1 MDTDVPKQIT
11 PLVRRITAGNPGMF
25 TGPGTNTYLIG
36 DEEVTV
42 IDPGPALHEHIEA
55 IIQASANI
63 KQILL
68 THTHPDHSPGTRLLQ
83 DNIGVPVFALIT
95 ESSKDQDITFTPERI
110 LIDGEIIANEYYSI
124 EVIHTPGH
132 ASNHLCYLLKDEKL
146 LFTGDHIMDGSTV
159 VIASPDGSMQDY
171 IDSLAKLKEYDLNKI
186 APGHGELIEE
196 PYAVV
201 DWIIKHRFERES
213 KVIDV
218 LKQHNSGDLNTL
230 VKDIYSDVDA
240 MLHPVAKWSLESH
253 LIKLI
258 DEGVVTRKNDK
269 FFYIGDRSVLFLYN
283 TTTT

>member
-1 MDTDVPKQIT
+1 MDTDIPKQIT

-42 IDPGPALHEHIEA
+42 IDPGPALHEHIEV

-83 DNIGVPVFALIT
+83 DNIDVPVFALIT
-95 ESSKDQDITFTPERI
+95 ENSKDQDITFTPERI

-186 APGHGELIEE
+186 APGHGELIDE

-230 VKDIYSDVDA
+230 VKDIYADVDS

-253 LIKLI
+253 LIKLM

-269 FFYIGDRSVLFLYN
+269 FFYIGDPSV
-283 TTTT
+283 

>member
-42 IDPGPALHEHIEA
+42 IDPGPALHEHIEV

-83 DNIGVPVFALIT
+83 DNIDVPVFALIT

-186 APGHGELIEE
+186 APGHGELIDE

-230 VKDIYSDVDA
+230 VKDIYADVDS

-253 LIKLI
+253 LIKLM

-269 FFYIGDRSVLFLYN
+269 FFYIGDQSV
-283 TTTT
+283 

>member
-1 MDTDVPKQIT
+1 MDTDIPKQIT

-42 IDPGPALHEHIEA
+42 IDPGPALHEHIEV

-83 DNIGVPVFALIT
+83 DNIDVPVFALIT

-186 APGHGELIEE
+186 APGHGELIDE

-230 VKDIYSDVDA
+230 VKDIYADVDS

-253 LIKLI
+253 LIKLM

-269 FFYIGDRSVLFLYN
+269 FFYIGDQSV
-283 TTTT
+283 

>member
-1 MDTDVPKQIT
+1 MDTDIPKQIT

-159 VIASPDGSMQDY
+159 VIAPPDGSMQDY

-186 APGHGELIEE
+186 APGHGELIDE

-269 FFYIGDRSVLFLYN
+269 FFYIGDRSV
-283 TTTT
+283 

>member
-55 IIQASANI
+55 IVQASANI

-230 VKDIYSDVDA
+230 VKDIYSDVDS

-269 FFYIGDRSVLFLYN
+269 FFYIGDRSV
-283 TTTT
+283 

>member
-1 MDTDVPKQIT
+1 MDTDIPKQIT

-186 APGHGELIEE
+186 APGHGELIDE

-269 FFYIGDRSVLFLYN
+269 FFYIGDRSV
-283 TTTT
+283 

>member
-95 ESSKDQDITFTPERI
+95 ESSKDQDTTFTPERI

-186 APGHGELIEE
+186 APGHGELIDE

-230 VKDIYSDVDA
+230 VKDIYSDVNP

-253 LIKLI
+253 LVKLM
-258 DEGVVTRKNDK
+258 DEGVVTRKKDK
-269 FFYIGDRSVLFLYN
+269 FFYIGDQSV
-283 TTTT
+283 

>member
-1 MDTDVPKQIT
+1 MDTDIPKQIT

-42 IDPGPALHEHIEA
+42 IDPGPALHEHIEV

-186 APGHGELIEE
+186 APGHGELIDE

-253 LIKLI
+253 LIKLM

-269 FFYIGDRSVLFLYN
+269 FSYIGDPSV
-283 TTTT
+283 

>member
-1 MDTDVPKQIT
+1 MDTDIPKQIT

-269 FFYIGDRSVLFLYN
+269 FFYIGDRSG
-283 TTTT
+283 

>member
-230 VKDIYSDVDA
+230 VKDIYSDVDS

-253 LIKLI
+253 LVKLM

-269 FFYIGDRSVLFLYN
+269 FFYIGDQSV
-283 TTTT
+283 

>member
-1 MDTDVPKQIT
+1 MDTDIPKQIT

-159 VIASPDGSMQDY
+159 VIASPDGSMQ
-171 IDSLAKLKEYDLNKI
+171 
-186 APGHGELIEE
+186 
-196 PYAVV
+196 
-201 DWIIKHRFERES
+201 
-213 KVIDV
+213 
-218 LKQHNSGDLNTL
+218 
-230 VKDIYSDVDA
+230 
-240 MLHPVAKWSLESH
+240 
-253 LIKLI
+253 
-258 DEGVVTRKNDK
+258 
-269 FFYIGDRSVLFLYN
+269 
-283 TTTT
+283 

>member
-1 MDTDVPKQIT
+1 MDTDIPKQIT

-159 VIASPDGSMQDY
+159 VIAPPDGSMQDY

-253 LIKLI
+253 LVKLM

-269 FFYIGDRSVLFLYN
+269 FSYIGDRSV
-283 TTTT
+283 

>member
-1 MDTDVPKQIT
+1 MDTDIPKQIT

-83 DNIGVPVFALIT
+83 DNIDVPVFALIT
-95 ESSKDQDITFTPERI
+95 ENSKDQDITFTPERI

-159 VIASPDGSMQDY
+159 VIAPPDGSMQDY

-186 APGHGELIEE
+186 APGHGELIDE

-230 VKDIYSDVDA
+230 VKDIYADVDS

-253 LIKLI
+253 LIKLM

-269 FFYIGDRSVLFLYN
+269 FFYIGDQSV
-283 TTTT
+283 

>member
-186 APGHGELIEE
+186 APGHGELIDE

-230 VKDIYSDVDA
+230 VKDIYSDVDS

-258 DEGVVTRKNDK
+258 DEGVVTSKNDK
-269 FFYIGDRSVLFLYN
+269 FFYIGNRSV
-283 TTTT
+283 

>member
-1 MDTDVPKQIT
+1 MDTDIPKQIT

-132 ASNHLCYLLKDEKL
+132 ASNHLRYLLKDEKL

-218 LKQHNSGDLNTL
+218 LKQYNSGDLNTL

-269 FFYIGDRSVLFLYN
+269 FFYIGDRSV
-283 TTTT
+283 

>member
-1 MDTDVPKQIT
+1 MDTDIPKQIT

-42 IDPGPALHEHIEA
+42 IDPGPALHEHIEV

-83 DNIGVPVFALIT
+83 DNIDVPVFALIT
-95 ESSKDQDITFTPERI
+95 ENSKDQDITFTPERI

-159 VIASPDGSMQDY
+159 VIAPPDGSMQDY

-186 APGHGELIEE
+186 APGHGELIDE

-230 VKDIYSDVDA
+230 VKDIYADVDS

-253 LIKLI
+253 LIKLM

-269 FFYIGDRSVLFLYN
+269 FFYIGYPSV
-283 TTTT
+283 

>member
-42 IDPGPALHEHIEA
+42 IDPGPALHEHIEV

-159 VIASPDGSMQDY
+159 VIAPPDGSMQDY

-186 APGHGELIEE
+186 APGHGELIDE

-230 VKDIYSDVDA
+230 VKDIYADVDPV
-240 MLHPVAKWSLESH
+240 LHPVAKWSLESH
-253 LIKLI
+253 LIKLM

-269 FFYIGDRSVLFLYN
+269 FSYIGDPSV
-283 TTTT
+283 

>member
-95 ESSKDQDITFTPERI
+95 ESSKDQDTTFTPERI

-186 APGHGELIEE
+186 APGHGELIDE

-230 VKDIYSDVDA
+230 VKDIYSDVDS

-253 LIKLI
+253 LVKLM
-258 DEGVVTRKNDK
+258 DEGVVTRKNDT
-269 FFYIGDRSVLFLYN
+269 FFYIGDQ
-283 TTTT
+283 

>member
-1 MDTDVPKQIT
+1 MDTDIPKQIT

-218 LKQHNSGDLNTL
+218 LKQYNSGDLNTL

-269 FFYIGDRSVLFLYN
+269 FFYIGNRSV
-283 TTTT
+283 

>member
-186 APGHGELIEE
+186 APGHGELIDE

-269 FFYIGDRSVLFLYN
+269 FFYIGDRSV
-283 TTTT
+283 

>member
-1 MDTDVPKQIT
+1 MDKDVPKQIT

-42 IDPGPALHEHIEA
+42 IDPGPALHEHIEV

-159 VIASPDGSMQDY
+159 VIAPPDGSMQDY

-186 APGHGELIEE
+186 APGHGELIDE

-230 VKDIYSDVDA
+230 VKDIYADVDS

-253 LIKLI
+253 LIKLM

-269 FFYIGDRSVLFLYN
+269 FFYIGDPSV
-283 TTTT
+283 

>member
-1 MDTDVPKQIT
+1 MDTDIPKQIT

-42 IDPGPALHEHIEA
+42 IDPGPALHEHIEV

-83 DNIGVPVFALIT
+83 DNIDVPVFALIT
-95 ESSKDQDITFTPERI
+95 ENSKDQDITFTPERI

-159 VIASPDGSMQDY
+159 VIAPPDGSMQDY

-186 APGHGELIEE
+186 APGHGELIDE

-230 VKDIYSDVDA
+230 VKDIYADVDS

-253 LIKLI
+253 LVKLM

-269 FFYIGDRSVLFLYN
+269 FFYIGDQSV
-283 TTTT
+283 

>member
-1 MDTDVPKQIT
+1 MDTDIPKQIT

-186 APGHGELIEE
+186 APGHGELIDE

-230 VKDIYSDVDA
+230 VKDIYADVDA

-253 LIKLI
+253 LIKLM

-269 FFYIGDRSVLFLYN
+269 FFYIGDRSV
-283 TTTT
+283 

>member
-1 MDTDVPKQIT
+1 MDTDIPKQIT

-95 ESSKDQDITFTPERI
+95 ESSKDQDTTFTPERI

-186 APGHGELIEE
+186 APGHGELIDK

-230 VKDIYSDVDA
+230 VKDIYSDVDS

-253 LIKLI
+253 LVKLM
-258 DEGVVTRKNDK
+258 DEGVVTRKKDK
-269 FFYIGDRSVLFLYN
+269 FFYIGDQSV
-283 TTTT
+283 

>member
-186 APGHGELIEE
+186 APGHGELIDE

-218 LKQHNSGDLNTL
+218 LKQHISGDLNTL

-253 LIKLI
+253 LVKLM

-269 FFYIGDRSVLFLYN
+269 FFYIGDQSV
-283 TTTT
+283 

>member
-1 MDTDVPKQIT
+1 MDTDIPKQIT

-110 LIDGEIIANEYYSI
+110 LIDGEIIVNEYYSI

-218 LKQHNSGDLNTL
+218 LKQYNSGDLNTL

-269 FFYIGDRSVLFLYN
+269 FFYIGDRSV
-283 TTTT
+283 

>member
-1 MDTDVPKQIT
+1 MDTDIPKQIT

-218 LKQHNSGDLNTL
+218 LKQYNSGDLNTL

-269 FFYIGDRSVLFLYN
+269 FFYVGDQSV
-283 TTTT
+283 

>member
-1 MDTDVPKQIT
+1 MDTDIPKQIT

-42 IDPGPALHEHIEA
+42 IDPGPALHEHIEV

-83 DNIGVPVFALIT
+83 DNIDVPVFALIT

-159 VIASPDGSMQDY
+159 VIAPPDGNMQDY

-186 APGHGELIEE
+186 APGHGELIDE

-230 VKDIYSDVDA
+230 VKDIYADVDS

-253 LIKLI
+253 LIKLM

-269 FFYIGDRSVLFLYN
+269 FFYIGDQSV
-283 TTTT
+283 

>member
-1 MDTDVPKQIT
+1 MDTDIPKQIT

-230 VKDIYSDVDA
+230 VKDIYSDVDS

-253 LIKLI
+253 LVKLM

-269 FFYIGDRSVLFLYN
+269 FFYIGDQ
-283 TTTT
+283 

>member
-186 APGHGELIEE
+186 APGHGELIDE

-230 VKDIYSDVDA
+230 VKDIYADVDA

-253 LIKLI
+253 LVKLM

-269 FFYIGDRSVLFLYN
+269 FFYIGDRSV
-283 TTTT
+283 

>member
-1 MDTDVPKQIT
+1 MDTDIPKQIT
-11 PLVRRITAGNPGMF
+11 PLVRRITAGNSGMF

-159 VIASPDGSMQDY
+159 VIAPPDGSMQDY

-186 APGHGELIEE
+186 APGHGELIDE

-201 DWIIKHRFERES
+201 DWIVKHRFERES

-253 LIKLI
+253 LVKLM

-269 FFYIGDRSVLFLYN
+269 FFYIGDQSV
-283 TTTT
+283 

>member
-186 APGHGELIEE
+186 APGHGELIDE
-196 PYAVV
+196 PYAVA

-218 LKQHNSGDLNTL
+218 LKQYNSGDLNTL

-269 FFYIGDRSVLFLYN
+269 FFYIGDRSV
-283 TTTT
+283 

>member
-42 IDPGPALHEHIEA
+42 IDPGPALHEHIEV

-159 VIASPDGSMQDY
+159 VIAPPDGSMQDY

-186 APGHGELIEE
+186 APGHGELIDE

-253 LIKLI
+253 LVKLM

-269 FFYIGDRSVLFLYN
+269 FFYIGDQSV
-283 TTTT
+283 